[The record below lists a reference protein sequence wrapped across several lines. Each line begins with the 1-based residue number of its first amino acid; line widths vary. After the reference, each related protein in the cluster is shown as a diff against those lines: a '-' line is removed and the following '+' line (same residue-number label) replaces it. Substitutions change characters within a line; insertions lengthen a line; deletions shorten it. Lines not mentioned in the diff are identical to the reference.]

1 LVRDVVET
9 NILAINNRAN
19 SISNIGT
26 DEETTV
32 NKLFNL
38 PKEITDFPAQQ
49 LHGLP
54 KEGE

>member
-1 LVRDVVET
+1 MVRDVVET

-49 LHGLP
+49 VHGLP